1 MNDATTTEPTAG
13 TPPERAATNSGWKK
27 AGDVA
32 ALPEHPAAPEP
43 TPVETKEPF
52 NPRTK
57 VRRLSGK
64 SGGADYLDVKWRL
77 VWAREEHPDL
87 QIITEIAH
95 HEPGFALFKATVSYR
110 VVRTLPNGQP
120 SQLLDDLVV
129 CTGYGSE
136 TKDDF
141 GDYIEKAETKAVG
154 RALHHLGYGTESMP
168 EDAALADSPVAQN
181 TGSQS
186 GDRTPNVG
194 NTVRPDTRAS
204 RADNRVQSDDA
215 RKRRAAMDLEIT
227 AQMKRTGAEPADA
240 QDFCEEMFGTRDARK
255 LNDAQMAELLTEFRQ
270 IPNDRF
276 AELRKETAGA

>member
-13 TPPERAATNSGWKK
+13 TPPERAATNSGWQK

-32 ALPEHPAAPEP
+32 TLPEHPAAPEP
-43 TPVETKEPF
+43 TSVETKEPF

-95 HEPGFALFKATVSYR
+95 HEPGFALFKATVSFTAYDDHDTR
-110 VVRTLPNGQP
+110 V
-120 SQLLDDLVV
+120 LVA

-141 GDYIEKAETKAVG
+141 LDYIEKAETKAVG

-215 RKRRAAMDLEIT
+215 RKRRAAMDLEIV

-276 AELRKETAGA
+276 AELRKETADA